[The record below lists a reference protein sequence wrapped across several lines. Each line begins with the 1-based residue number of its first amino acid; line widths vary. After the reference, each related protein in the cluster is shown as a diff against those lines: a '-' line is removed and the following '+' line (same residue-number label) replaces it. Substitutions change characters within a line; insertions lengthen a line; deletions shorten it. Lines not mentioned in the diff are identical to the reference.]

1 MQSEPS
7 LYTLPFQ
14 EFQSSFCYFINPS
27 NFCEKIAK
35 ACFVYFNLEIK
46 KDQAGKKLGDILG
59 VTWWVLEINEQNR
72 INNRDNRIQM
82 NFSDII
88 FSFFLENRF

>member
-1 MQSEPS
+1 MCSFFLNQYIQSEPS

-14 EFQSSFCYFINPS
+14 EFQSSFYHFINPS

-46 KDQAGKKLGDILG
+46 KIKLEKSW
-59 VTWWVLEINEQNR
+59 VTYWGHMVSTRN
-72 INNRDNRIQM
+72 
-82 NFSDII
+82 
-88 FSFFLENRF
+88 